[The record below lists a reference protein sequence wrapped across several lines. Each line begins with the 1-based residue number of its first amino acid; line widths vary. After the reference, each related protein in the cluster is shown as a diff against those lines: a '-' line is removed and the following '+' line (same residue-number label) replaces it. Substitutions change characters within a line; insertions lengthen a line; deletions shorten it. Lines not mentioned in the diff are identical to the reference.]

1 MIIQNFKKKSFINK
15 LLLLVL
21 LSIFI
26 IIFFLEAFYYLPSP
40 TGDDLWFLKLSFNI
54 GRDNLFVATNHS
66 IFEINSEALKWTTH
80 GWFNQ
85 YLMGKLN
92 FNCSLKGIFL
102 FNFFVKIFSS
112 ILIYLILNE
121 KKINFFFIFIL
132 ILLTLTIQQKLQ
144 FRPETFAIFLYLLLI
159 YNFFRNHF
167 VIVGILLAAIFFTQP
182 TIFALI
188 SLFGLIIYSKEY
200 INNYLEVLIGIFIS
214 SSLLIYI
221 YPYSFFDFIVGL
233 WHHKSA
239 LEGTGTLLSNGINQ
253 SYISNLITYYIKTNF
268 LPLFGFLFLST
279 YLFLIYKKKLLI
291 LTIPFIFYFGPNSP
305 SANYVLICLTPLL
318 VILLIFLKDNP
329 ILHFKYYSKY
339 LFSLALI
346 VSMLG
351 LGQYFMRNVFTA
363 IQYSG
368 ELNKTREFLI
378 KNKDK
383 IHTYPG
389 FSFIIDKDFK
399 FVSLGNKVKKVT
411 DFDLKIYAING
422 NNKTCNEETFHNN
435 KSQKIIIFSKK
446 VFNSNSGYG
455 IWVCD

>member
-1 MIIQNFKKKSFINK
+1 MIIQNFNKISFINK
-15 LLLLVL
+15 LLRLVL
-21 LSIFI
+21 LTIFI
-26 IIFFLEAFYYLPSP
+26 TIFFLEAFYYLPSP

-54 GRDNLFVATNHS
+54 CRDNLFVATNHS

-92 FNCSLKGIFL
+92 FNCSLEGIFL
-102 FNFFVKIFSS
+102 FNFFIKILSS
-112 ILIYLILNE
+112 ILIYLTLKE
-121 KKINFFFIFIL
+121 KKIDFMFIFIL
-132 ILLTLTIQQKLQ
+132 ILLTLTIQLKLQ
-144 FRPETFAIFLYLLLI
+144 FRPETFVIFLYLLLI
-159 YNFFRNHF
+159 YNFFKHHF
-167 VIVGILLAAIFFTQP
+167 VIVGMLLATIFFTQP
-182 TIFALI
+182 TIFTLF
-188 SLFGLIIYSKEY
+188 SLFGLIIYSKEC
-200 INNYLEVLIGIFIS
+200 INNYLEILIGIFIS

-221 YPYSFFDFIVGL
+221 YPYSFFDFIDGL
-233 WHHKSA
+233 WQHKA
-239 LEGTGTLLSNGINQ
+239 AYEGTGTLLSGGINQ
-253 SYISNLITYYIKTNF
+253 AYTNDLITYYVKTNF
-268 LPLFGFLFLST
+268 LPLFGFLFLSI

-291 LTIPFIFYFGPNSP
+291 LTIPFVFYFGPNVP
-305 SANYVLICLTPLL
+305 LANYVLIGLTPLL
-318 VILLIFLKDNP
+318 VILLICLKDNP
-329 ILHFKYYSKY
+329 ILHFKYCTKY

-346 VSMLG
+346 VSILG

-368 ELNKTREFLI
+368 ELNKTREYLI

-422 NNKTCNEETFHNN
+422 NNKTCNGETLHNS
-435 KSQKIIIFSKK
+435 KSQKIIIFSKE

-455 IWVCD
+455 IWICD

>member
-1 MIIQNFKKKSFINK
+1 MITNNYIQKPILNK
-15 LLLLVL
+15 Y
-21 LSIFI
+21 LSLILIIIFA
-26 IIFFLEAFYYLPSP
+26 IIFFLEFLYFLPSA

-54 GRDNLFVATNHS
+54 CRDNLFVATNES
-66 IFEINSEALKWTTH
+66 VFEINSEAFKWTTH

-92 FNCSLKGIFL
+92 FNCSLEGIFL

-112 ILIYLILNE
+112 ILIYLTLNE
-121 KKINFFFIFIL
+121 KKINFIFIFIL
-132 ILLTLTIQQKLQ
+132 ILLTLTIQLKLQ
-144 FRPETFAIFLYLLLI
+144 FRPETFVIFLYLLLI

-167 VIVGILLAAIFFTQP
+167 LIVGILLATIFFTQP

-188 SLFGLIIYSKEY
+188 SLFGLIIYSKEC
-200 INNYLEVLIGIFIS
+200 INNYLEILIGILIS
-214 SSLLIYI
+214 FSLLIYI
-221 YPYSFFDFIVGL
+221 YPYSFFEYIYGL
-233 WHHKSA
+233 WEHKNT
-239 LEGTGTLLSNGINQ
+239 LESSSTLLNNGINQ
-253 SYISNLITYYIKTNF
+253 SYISNLIIYYVKTNF

-291 LTIPFIFYFGPNSP
+291 LTIPFMFYFGPNSP
-305 SANYVLICLTPLL
+305 SANYILICLTPLL
-318 VILLIFLKDNP
+318 VILFTYLKDNP
-329 ILHFKYYSKY
+329 IQNIKYSKY

-383 IHTYPG
+383 IYTYPG

-399 FVSLGNKVKKVT
+399 FVSLGNKEKKAT

-422 NNKTCNEETFHNN
+422 NNHICNRETFHNN
-435 KSQKIIIFSKK
+435 KPQKITIFSKK
-446 VFNSNSGYG
+446 IFNSNSGYG
-455 IWVCD
+455 IWVCN